1 MRSYRLMDTVSVV
14 QDNGKFYGWKI
25 VMDAQQYE
33 CTHSMPLNILKCGF
47 YVTCILPQ
55 FLKQQF

>member
-1 MRSYRLMDTVSVV
+1 MDTVSVV